1 MQPLWSQVEIII
13 QPKLLSI
20 IEILQGRSSGLK
32 PPLFSRPRWITKEE
46 MKFKLIISTA
56 ILISILGCKKDQG
69 PRALVA
75 LKTEK
80 VYKTHEG
87 DSLQEVFSL
96 SPGDQCAVGR
106 EAYEKMYGYYEVVC
120 PGKGYGWVVM
130 TSGDEY
136 KIVDKASAKQPVK

>member
-1 MQPLWSQVEIII
+1 MKIKSGI
-13 QPKLLSI
+13 SI
-20 IEILQGRSSGLK
+20 I
-32 PPLFSRPRWITKEE
+32 
-46 MKFKLIISTA
+46 
-56 ILISILGCKKDQG
+56 ILISILGCQRDQG
-69 PRALVA
+69 PRVLVA

-87 DSLQEVFSL
+87 DALQEIFSL
-96 SPGDQCAVGR
+96 APGDQCAVGR

-136 KIVDKASAKQPVK
+136 KIVDKSTAKQSVK

>member
-1 MQPLWSQVEIII
+1 M
-13 QPKLLSI
+13 KLKSAISI
-20 IEILQGRSSGLK
+20 I
-32 PPLFSRPRWITKEE
+32 
-46 MKFKLIISTA
+46 
-56 ILISILGCKKDQG
+56 ILISILGCQRDQG
-69 PRALVA
+69 PRALVV

-87 DSLQEVFSL
+87 DALQEIFSL

-136 KIVDKASAKQPVK
+136 KIIDKSTAKQPAK